1 MELVADKAEATQTP
15 PTYSSPRI
23 SLYVQACILFAVV
36 ILLYARV
43 VPPLVHQWLKD
54 PNYSHG
60 VLVPFCSLLLL
71 WSSRKKWLAEPR
83 VPSPTGLVLVI
94 GAMGLLVVGL
104 LGAELFLTRVS
115 LCLLI
120 GGLIVYFAGWRLLRL
135 VLGPWMFLF
144 LMVPLPVI
152 LFNQIA
158 FPLQILASRL
168 AAFLI
173 DLLHVPVLRDG
184 NILMLP
190 TMSLNIVEACSGL
203 RSLMSLIT
211 VAVFYSLFF
220 ERRVW
225 LRWVLVLAAVPVAV
239 CTNALRITI
248 AALLAEYVN
257 PQLAEGFF
265 HAFSGLLLFILSLA
279 VLAAVHWLGNRLDR
293 GRSTV

>member
-1 MELVADKAEATQTP
+1 MGLAADKAESTQTSS
-15 PTYSSPRI
+15 TSSSPRV
-23 SLYVQACILFAVV
+23 SFYAQAIILVAVV
-36 ILLYARV
+36 VLLYARV
-43 VPPLVHQWLKD
+43 IPALVQQWFND

-71 WSSRKKWLAEPR
+71 WSTRKKWLAEPC
-83 VPSPTGLVLVI
+83 VPSLTGLVLVFA
-94 GAMGLLVVGL
+94 AMGLLVLGS

-115 LCLLI
+115 LCALI
-120 GGLIVYFAGWRLLRL
+120 GGLIVYFAGWRMLRL
-135 VLGPWMFLF
+135 VLAPWLFLF

-152 LFNQIA
+152 IFNQIA

-168 AAFLI
+168 AASLI
-173 DLLHVPVLRDG
+173 DLFHVPVLRDG
-184 NILMLP
+184 NILTLP

-225 LRWVLVLAAVPVAV
+225 LRWVIVLAAVPVAV
-239 CTNALRITI
+239 GTNALRITI

-257 PQLAEGFF
+257 PQSAEGFF
-265 HAFSGLLLFILSLA
+265 HAFSGLLLFGLSLA

-293 GRSTV
+293 GRLTL